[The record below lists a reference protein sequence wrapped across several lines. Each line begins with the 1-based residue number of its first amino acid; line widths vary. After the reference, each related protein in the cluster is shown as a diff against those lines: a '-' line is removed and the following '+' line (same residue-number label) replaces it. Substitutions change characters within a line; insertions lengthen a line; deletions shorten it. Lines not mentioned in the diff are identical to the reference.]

1 LRAKEGIEV
10 QVSPESQNISA
21 KSFLGFL
28 AMSVGMFLAILDIQ
42 IVASS
47 LIEIQ
52 TDLDIPAN
60 RLSYLQTIYLIA
72 EIIAIAATGR
82 LARALSTRWL
92 YTAGLLGF
100 VAASI
105 ACAAS
110 STYQELFVARAVQG
124 FFGGVL
130 IPTVF
135 SAVFL
140 MFPLHRQA
148 LATAIAGSFAM
159 LAPTLGP
166 FVGGWI
172 TENLSWHWLFLIN
185 VAPGLIAAAVVAG
198 WVRIDVSDWTSLART
213 DVLTLGLSV
222 VFLATLELT
231 LKEAPGHGWLSAPIL
246 GLLGVCLA
254 SGVSLVRRCLAV
266 PEPLVEVRAF
276 ANRDFAIGAWFS
288 FVLGMALFGAV
299 YLMPLF
305 LGIVRGHGPLA
316 IGTIMMVTGGA
327 QLLTAP
333 IAAALER
340 KWAAKPM
347 TAVGFGLFAAGMIMN
362 GFATPAWD
370 FDELLAPQL
379 LRGVALLLCLLPI
392 TRLALGQLPAHQV
405 PQASSLFNLMRNVGG
420 AVGLALIDTIIE
432 TRGTAHAESIVA
444 KLEAGDRAMAEF
456 VGLPLERFTGE
467 PLGPLDEFT
476 KQMVA
481 PLVEAAAAT
490 MSFNEAWLLLGGLV
504 AVSLLAVPFASREKK
519 T

>member
-1 LRAKEGIEV
+1 MNA
-10 QVSPESQNISA
+10 QAVSF
-21 KSFLGFL
+21 KSFAGFL

-52 TDLDIPAN
+52 TDLEIPAN

-82 LARALSTRWL
+82 LARAMSTRWL
-92 YTAGLLGF
+92 FTAGLVGF
-100 VAASI
+100 VAASA

-110 STYQELFVARAVQG
+110 TTYPMLYAARAVQG

-166 FVGGWI
+166 FIGGWI
-172 TENLSWHWLFLIN
+172 TEHLSWHWLFLIN
-185 VAPGLIAAAVVAG
+185 VAPGLIAAAVTAA
-198 WVRIDVSDWTSLART
+198 WVRIDAPDWKSLART
-213 DVLTLGLSV
+213 DLATLGLAV
-222 VFLATLELT
+222 VFLATLELA
-231 LKEAPGHGWLSAPIL
+231 LKEAPARGWLSAPAMSLAGICIVS
-246 GLLGVCLA
+246 GLL
-254 SGVSLVRRCLAV
+254 LVRRCLSVA
-266 PEPLVEVRAF
+266 EPLIEVRAF
-276 ANRDFAIGAWFS
+276 ADRTFAIGAWFS

-305 LGIVRGHGPLA
+305 LGLARGHGPLA

-327 QLLTAP
+327 QLATAP
-333 IAAALER
+333 IAAVLER
-340 KWAAKPM
+340 RWAAKPM
-347 TAVGFGLFAAGMIMN
+347 CAAGFGLFAAGLLLN

-370 FDELLAPQL
+370 FDELLVPQL

-392 TRLALGQLPAHQV
+392 TRLALGQLPPHRV

-432 TRGTAHAESIVA
+432 TRTAGHAEAIVA

-456 VGLPLERFTGE
+456 VGLPLERFTGV

-476 KQMVA
+476 RVLATPMV
-481 PLVEAAAAT
+481 ERAAAT
-490 MSFNEAWLLLGGLV
+490 ISFNEAWFALGALAGL
-504 AVSLLAVPFASREKK
+504 SLLALPLVRRTETTPPLQMGGPAL
-519 T
+519 